1 MRGTEE
7 VGFFSFYIYNGFLVI
22 LYLSGRVRAGYDK
35 NPDQPE
41 PASGFFKRPIPDP
54 IIYRAG

>member
-22 LYLSGRVRAGYDK
+22 LYLNGSGRVQAGYDK
-35 NPDQPE
+35 NPNPLRV
-41 PASGFFKRPIPDP
+41 FFKGPIPDP
-54 IIYRAG
+54 IIYRVG